1 MVWPRARICPAYTL
15 QNSNQF
21 LPLENMPY
29 PQWMKRLIRF
39 SQRGKLYLG
48 FCIVIGIVA
57 FPLALVVFLVLTL
70 WQLLVGRF
78 RR

>member
-1 MVWPRARICPAYTL
+1 
-15 QNSNQF
+15 
-21 LPLENMPY
+21 MPY